1 MPKITVLGTGLM
13 GYPMSVNVRQ
23 AGYDVT
29 VWNRSPEKAAALAG
43 HGAQVAQTAGAAVAG
58 ADYVISMLADGRA
71 VAEVFEQ
78 AQAGLSPTAVW
89 IDMSSTKPAEA
100 RSLYHMLNGRFLDA
114 PVSGGTKGAQ
124 EASLAIMVGGDATVF
139 DAARPV
145 LSSMGRPTH
154 VGPAGTGQLAKL
166 ANQAIVGITISAVA
180 EAMLLLE
187 KGGADPAAVRAAL
200 KGGFADGTI
209 LQQHGARMSKRDFT
223 PGGLTRFQVKD
234 LDNVLAE
241 AATLNLTL
249 PATQDV
255 RDRFAHLCQ
264 ELGGA
269 DKDHSALFLELLDRN
284 GL

>member
-43 HGAQVAQTAGAAVAG
+43 HGAQVAQTIKAAVAG
-58 ADYVISMLADGRA
+58 ADYIISMLADGQV

-78 AQAGLSPTAVW
+78 AGAGLSPTAVW
-89 IDMSSTKPAEA
+89 IDMSSTKPGEA
-100 RSLYHMLNGRFLDA
+100 RSLYDMLNGRFLDA

-124 EASLAIMVGGDATVF
+124 EASLAIMVGGDAAVF

-241 AATLNLTL
+241 AEALNLTL

-264 ELGGA
+264 ALGGA